1 MRILFAFFILF
12 SNVYSQN
19 IDEKFYAANKLYN
32 NTKYL
37 EGIEVYENILSEGWE
52 SSNLYYNLGNAYF
65 RQNQIGQSIWAY
77 HKALKMDP
85 RNLDLTHNLEIVN
98 ARIKDRIILP
108 DEFFLVEL
116 YVKIKSRFTLK
127 EWLMI
132 GGITIFITVILF
144 LLSKI
149 YIFNNFFLNVN

>member
-65 RQNQIGQSIWAY
+65 RQNQIGQSIWSY

-98 ARIKDRIILP
+98 A
-108 DEFFLVEL
+108 
-116 YVKIKSRFTLK
+116 
-127 EWLMI
+127 
-132 GGITIFITVILF
+132 
-144 LLSKI
+144 
-149 YIFNNFFLNVN
+149 